1 VTEPSLEFIGRRL
14 EAIQSEQRYLR
25 SEQRSMIAEINSL
38 RYSITLL
45 SDQIEAT
52 DKKVNEL
59 INQHIGMSAKMDVII
74 EMLKK

>member
-38 RYSITLL
+38 RSSITLL

-59 INQHIGMSAKMDVII
+59 INQNIGMSAKMDVII